1 MAGVAS
7 NGAATVVS
15 FPMVTT
21 WLAFRLRAENS
32 PLAPDSKFL
41 RCLRVNPAILKLF
54 LENGVPVGVRV
65 IAISLA
71 QLALLSFVN
80 SYSFS
85 FSATVACTAV
95 SQVVAYVQSPAI
107 SIAVTASI
115 SGTQTIGRGQASK
128 WGDIKKTALLMN
140 LALTS
145 NTGAAELRIFT
156 FIILTS

>member
-1 MAGVAS
+1 MAEVAS

-21 WLAFRLRAENS
+21 WLAFRLRAENH
-32 PLAPDSKFL
+32 PLATDSKFL
-41 RCLRVNPAILKLF
+41 RCLHVNPAILKLF

-85 FSATVACTAV
+85 ATVACTPV
-95 SQVVAYVQSPAI
+95 NQVVAYVQNPAI

-115 SGTQTIGRGQASK
+115 SGTQTISRGQASK
-128 WGDIKKTALLMN
+128 WGDITKTALPIN

-156 FIILTS
+156 FIILPTCF